1 MLIRLTRIKHPQL
14 KEISTTQ
21 VTELSNL
28 VERLISDQQNMS
40 ERLQDALSRETSAAP
55 GGGMVVNPST
65 QPASGST
72 VDISVQTDNPP
83 FRPLFPVGK

>member
-1 MLIRLTRIKHPQL
+1 MLIALTQIIYPQL
-14 KEISTTQ
+14 KEILTSQ
-21 VTELSNL
+21 VTELSSL

-40 ERLQDALSRETSAAP
+40 ERLQDALSRQTSASP
-55 GGGMVVNPST
+55 GGGLVVNPST

-72 VDISVQTDNPP
+72 VDIGVQTDNPP